1 MSSSCQSLPVWYQ
14 LELAAARAGTSSG
27 RLSAADRHAVHVR
40 ATLLTARLSTDNS
53 SPESPRWLVSVGR
66 VDEAHEILAKWH
78 ANGDMNDELV
88 LLELAEYV

>member
-1 MSSSCQSLPVWYQ
+1 MSI
-14 LELAAARAGTSSG
+14 
-27 RLSAADRHAVHVR
+27 
-40 ATLLTARLSTDNS
+40 
-53 SPESPRWLVSVGR
+53 GR